1 MDYEIIGYQETFT
14 EDVAFILI
22 KAGLADTTVP
32 LQWALDERRKGGS
45 ASVHFNYGLLFKQF
59 RHLNFRY
66 SHDPNRTA
74 KYAAQLNDRQKEFL
88 LNFYREDFDMFGFSD
103 ELLR

>member
-1 MDYEIIGYQETFT
+1 MNISISY
-14 EDVAFILI
+14 FI
-22 KAGLADTTVP
+22 
-32 LQWALDERRKGGS
+32 
-45 ASVHFNYGLLFKQF
+45 NNCY
-59 RHLNFRY
+59 LNFRY

-74 KYAAQLNDRQKEFL
+74 KYAALLNDRQKEFL